1 MAMTAFEL
9 FGVLKLDKKDFEAG
23 MRDAERDTDSFSKKV
38 DDAGK
43 KTSGF
48 SSLVGGAASGIAK
61 GMGVVA
67 KVSGI
72 ALGAATTAATG
83 FAKSSMDAAVSYES
97 AFTGVRK
104 TVDATE
110 EEYSALSDWIM
121 EASTKM
127 ASSKEDIAATME
139 IAGQLGVEGVEG
151 LESFT
156 ETMIMLGDTTNLNA
170 EEAASALAKF
180 GNIAGLQPTDMDRIG
195 SAIVDLGNHFAT
207 TEADIT
213 AMATRLASA
222 GTIAGLSAT
231 DILGLSTAMSSVGI
245 QAEAGGTA
253 MAQTMASM
261 TKAVEG
267 ALPYLSQPY
276 ETLDDD
282 AKEAMESLY
291 QYADVSGMT
300 AQEFAG
306 AWKGEPIKAIQ
317 AFIGGLGEMNEAD
330 ESVVMMLDEMGL
342 KGIRQSNMLQALALA
357 SDTMTDAV
365 DTANTA
371 YEENVA
377 LQNEANTRYATTES
391 QALQTAEA
399 FKNLKVTIG
408 EELMPTY
415 QKFLG
420 FSSTAMQ
427 DISAGLKEGGLE
439 GMMSAVGTALSDGLN
454 QVIEMIPVAI
464 DAGSQLLEAL
474 GKGILDNLPTIAKA
488 AVDIV
493 VQLSTGLVN
502 ALPQLAEGVVTLVQS
517 LGNEIANNSE
527 ALLSAGTSLLEML
540 FNGIVTNLPSAI
552 TGLTD
557 LIIGIAEWISSPDTL
572 TPIIEGAVAIIL
584 ALADG
589 LIQALPALI
598 EAIPVIIQNLVT
610 AIVDN
615 LPMLVDAAVQLL
627 GALAQAIIE
636 NLPLLI
642 AAAVPIV
649 FALANGLIQALPALV
664 TAVMSLLFEVT
675 RTIIASL
682 PTFIENGI
690 KIVGALIEG
699 IVNMLGSIV
708 QAAIGIIDQFLSG
721 LKNGLI
727 RVTSAGAEIID
738 YVRNGIASKIEEAAQ
753 WGRDLIDNFI
763 SGITEKASALW
774 DTVSDIADGIKGL
787 LGFSE
792 PEIGPL
798 SNFHTYAPDMMNL
811 FAQGIKDN
819 KGMLLDTVSDAFDFG
834 NLITAPD
841 IKTGETAS
849 DNHVIINVYG
859 AQGQDEEEIARIVAN
874 KLRDQVV
881 SIGATA

>member
-9 FGVLKLDKKDFEAG
+9 FGVLKLDKSDFDRGLES
-23 MRDAERDTDSFSKKV
+23 AEKSAKGFGSSLTGSMVKADLIASGLKA
-38 DDAGK
+38 AGK
-43 KTSGF
+43 
-48 SSLVGGAASGIAK
+48 AAIDFAQGS
-61 GMGVVA
+61 M
-67 KVSGI
+67 
-72 ALGAATTAATG
+72 GAATS
-83 FAKSSMDAAVSYES
+83 FES

-110 EEYSALSDWIM
+110 EEYGQLSDWIM

-139 IAGQLGVEGVEG
+139 IAGQLGVRGVEG
-151 LESFT
+151 LEKFT

-180 GNIAGLQPTDMDRIG
+180 GNIAGLESKDMDKIG

-213 AMATRLASA
+213 EMATRLASA

-267 ALPYLSQPY
+267 AIPYLSQPY

-282 AKEAMESLY
+282 AKEAMDSLY

-300 AQEFAG
+300 AQEFAE

-330 ESVVMMLDEMGL
+330 QSVVMMLDEMGL

-357 SDTMTDAV
+357 SDTMTSAV
-365 DTANTA
+365 NTANTA
-371 YEENVA
+371 FEENVA

-391 QALQTAEA
+391 QAMQTAEA

-427 DISAGLKEGGLE
+427 DISTGLKEGGLE

-464 DAGSQLLEAL
+464 DVGSQLLEAL

-488 AVDIV
+488 AADIV
-493 VQLSTGLVN
+493 VQLSTGLVS

-552 TGLTD
+552 TGLAD
-557 LIIGIAEWISSPDTL
+557 LITGIAEWFSSPDTL

-589 LIQALPALI
+589 LLQALPQLI
-598 EAIPVIIQNLVT
+598 EAVPVIIENLVNT
-610 AIVDN
+610 LVDN
-615 LPMLVDAAVQLL
+615 APTLIEGAVSLL
-627 GALAQAIIE
+627 GKIAQAIIE
-636 NLPLLI
+636 NLPLII
-642 AAAVPIV
+642 AAGIQIV
-649 FALANGLIQALPALV
+649 FSLVSGIIEMIPYVV
-664 TAVMSLLFEVT
+664 TAVLSLASEIV
-675 RTIIASL
+675 RTLIASL
-682 PTFIENGI
+682 PGFIENGA
-690 KIVGALIEG
+690 KIVGAIIEG
-699 IVNMLGSIV
+699 IVKELGSIIE
-708 QAAIGIIDQFLSG
+708 AAINLVNQFVLGITNSWSKVI
-721 LKNGLI
+721 N
-727 RVTSAGAEIID
+727 AGADVINRVKD
-738 YVRNGIASKIEEAAQ
+738 GIMDKIQEAKD
-753 WGRDLIDNFI
+753 WGNDLIDNFI
-763 SGITEKASALW
+763 SGITEKAQALW
-774 DTVSDIADGIKGL
+774 DTVSGIAQGVKDF

-792 PEIGPL
+792 PEEGPL
-798 SNFHTYAPDMMNL
+798 SNFHTYAPDMMKL
-811 FAQGIKDN
+811 FAQGIEDN
-819 KGMLLDTVSDAFDFG
+819 KQMLLNTVADAFNF
-834 NLITAPD
+834 
-841 IKTGETAS
+841 S
-849 DNHVIINVYG
+849 DLATMPVVDDRYIESTEPTNDSSNTKNSIIINVY
-859 AQGQDEEEIARIVAN
+859 AAEGQSEEEVAYSVAD

-881 SIGATA
+881 SLGAT